1 MVNYACAF
9 SDSELGEKFEW
20 IIIKVN
26 YLFHMLPLMKTGWHS
41 HRLQRKLGYLLN
53 LDLCCLT
60 REWLLFLSL
69 KLTGERL
76 GNRRKH
82 FFLMRINNR
91 QIKHQA
97 VLAWQS
103 GSLFIDRWWLISKPA
118 CNHKYNHKPLP
129 KVTNYNDAIY
139 NKNKNKKENKWVGGK
154 GIKN

>member
-9 SDSELGEKFEW
+9 SDLELGEKFEW

-76 GNRRKH
+76 GNRLKH
-82 FFLMRINNR
+82 FFKKRIRYICAWRFCVNSPALYTLYAKPCR
-91 QIKHQA
+91 FLLRLIKFKSC
-97 VLAWQS
+97 VTFFS
-103 GSLFIDRWWLISKPA
+103 WLV
-118 CNHKYNHKPLP
+118 HK
-129 KVTNYNDAIY
+129 
-139 NKNKNKKENKWVGGK
+139 
-154 GIKN
+154 

>member
-26 YLFHMLPLMKTGWHS
+26 YLFHLLPLMKTGWHS

-76 GNRRKH
+76 GNRLKH
-82 FFLMRINNR
+82 FFFWCALDTSVLGAFVLTLPLYAPSMLSRVASLYGLLYTWLLAQYSGCNLDN
-91 QIKHQA
+91 QQQTIK
-97 VLAWQS
+97 
-103 GSLFIDRWWLISKPA
+103 K
-118 CNHKYNHKPLP
+118 N
-129 KVTNYNDAIY
+129 TNLQLL
-139 NKNKNKKENKWVGGK
+139 
-154 GIKN
+154 